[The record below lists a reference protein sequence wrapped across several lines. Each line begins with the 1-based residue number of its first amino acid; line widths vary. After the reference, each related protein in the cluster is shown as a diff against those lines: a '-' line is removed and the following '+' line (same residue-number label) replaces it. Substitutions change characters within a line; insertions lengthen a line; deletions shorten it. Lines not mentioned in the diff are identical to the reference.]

1 MGSTI
6 EPHASWVRG
15 LARAVGVNPSA
26 IRGEARL
33 RGLLPTN
40 LHPCPSV
47 LSALIRVLFQRLGPA
62 RAGLEHGDATPKRRC
77 QGTACRALTCSRKQA
92 PRAPR
97 QAQTIPDKTHHKGFH
112 LCQSEVI
119 QHIAPQRTFT
129 SSTSHQGKRS
139 NLQPSTFPPAT
150 FNLQPSTFPPSTF
163 NLQPSHL
170 QPYNVQRSTFNV
182 PTFNLPTFNL
192 QPSTFQPSTFPPST
206 FNLQPRLTPPLSA
219 PSPRCN
225 PSASRDRGCAR

>member
-1 MGSTI
+1 MI

-33 RGLLPTN
+33 RGLFPTN

-62 RAGLEHGDATPKRRC
+62 RAGLGHGDATPKRRR
-77 QGTACRALTCSRKQA
+77 QGTACRAPTCSRKQA
-92 PRAPR
+92 PRAPW
-97 QAQTIPDKTHHKGFH
+97 QDQTIPDKTHHKGFH
-112 LCQSEVI
+112 LCQSGVI
-119 QHIAPQRTFT
+119 RRIAPQRTFT
-129 SSTSHQGKRS
+129 SGTSHQGKRS
-139 NLQPSTFPPAT
+139 NLQPSTFNP
-150 FNLQPSTFPPSTF
+150 
-163 NLQPSHL
+163 QPSHL
-170 QPYNVQRSTFNV
+170 QPS
-182 PTFNLPTFNL
+182 TFNLPNL
-192 QPSTFQPSTFPPST
+192 Q
-206 FNLQPRLTPPLSA
+206 QPRLTPPPSA